1 MFLLPRY
8 SLATV
13 EDSQCGVSGYN
24 VARGDLASG
33 GRNTLQRIPEETAGE
48 AGGGVGGHLVGWT
61 RTQPTWP
68 ELKEKTKNEVLI
80 RPGELSSNKEGELN
94 PRPEEKVKSD
104 ERTSSDCEF
113 DEQVEASLGLILKS
127 LSFLFPKLSS
137 SLQQASHDLEK

>member
-13 EDSQCGVSGYN
+13 EDSQCGVSGYS
-24 VARGDLASG
+24 VARGDGAGG

-48 AGGGVGGHLVGWT
+48 GGGGVGGVGAGEGGHLMGWT

-80 RPGELSSNKEGELN
+80 RPGELSSNKEGETK

-104 ERTSSDCEF
+104 ERTSSDCEL
-113 DEQVEASLGLILKS
+113 DEQVEASLGLILSTKET
-127 LSFLFPKLSS
+127 FI
-137 SLQQASHDLEK
+137 A

>member
-24 VARGDLASG
+24 VARGDGASG

-48 AGGGVGGHLVGWT
+48 GGGGVGGVGGHLMGWT

-68 ELKEKTKNEVLI
+68 ELKEKTQNEVLI
-80 RPGELSSNKEGELN
+80 RPGELSSNKEEETK

-104 ERTSSDCEF
+104 ESTSSDCEL
-113 DEQVEASLGLILKS
+113 EQVEARLGLILSTKET
-127 LSFLFPKLSS
+127 FI
-137 SLQQASHDLEK
+137 A

>member
-24 VARGDLASG
+24 VARGDGASG

-48 AGGGVGGHLVGWT
+48 GGGGVGGVGAGEGGHLVGWT

-68 ELKEKTKNEVLI
+68 ELKEKAKNEVLI
-80 RPGELSSNKEGELN
+80 RPGELSSNKEGETK

-104 ERTSSDCEF
+104 ERTSSDCEL
-113 DEQVEASLGLILKS
+113 DEQVEASLGLILNTKET
-127 LSFLFPKLSS
+127 FI
-137 SLQQASHDLEK
+137 A

>member
-13 EDSQCGVSGYN
+13 EESQCGVSGYN
-24 VARGDLASG
+24 VARGDGASG

-48 AGGGVGGHLVGWT
+48 GGGGVGVVGAGGGGHVVGWT

-68 ELKEKTKNEVLI
+68 ELKEKTQNEVLI

-104 ERTSSDCEF
+104 ERTSSDCEL
-113 DEQVEASLGLILKS
+113 DEQVEASLGLILNTKET
-127 LSFLFPKLSS
+127 FI
-137 SLQQASHDLEK
+137 A

>member
-24 VARGDLASG
+24 VARGDGASG

-48 AGGGVGGHLVGWT
+48 GGGGVGGVGAGEGGVGGGGHLMGWT

-68 ELKEKTKNEVLI
+68 ELKEKAKNEVLI
-80 RPGELSSNKEGELN
+80 RPGELSSNKEGETK

-104 ERTSSDCEF
+104 ERTSSDFEL
-113 DEQVEASLGLILKS
+113 DEQVEASLGLILSTKET
-127 LSFLFPKLSS
+127 FI
-137 SLQQASHDLEK
+137 A

>member
-13 EDSQCGVSGYN
+13 EDSQCGVSGYS
-24 VARGDLASG
+24 VARGDGAGG

-48 AGGGVGGHLVGWT
+48 GGGGVGGHLMGWT

-80 RPGELSSNKEGELN
+80 RPGELSSNKEGETK

-104 ERTSSDCEF
+104 ERTSSDCEL
-113 DEQVEASLGLILKS
+113 DEQVEASLGLILSTKET
-127 LSFLFPKLSS
+127 FI
-137 SLQQASHDLEK
+137 A

>member
-24 VARGDLASG
+24 VARGDGASG

-48 AGGGVGGHLVGWT
+48 GGGGVGVVGGVGGVGAGEGGHLMGWT

-68 ELKEKTKNEVLI
+68 ELKVKTKNEVLI
-80 RPGELSSNKEGELN
+80 RPGELSSNKE
-94 PRPEEKVKSD
+94 D
-104 ERTSSDCEF
+104 
-113 DEQVEASLGLILKS
+113 Q
-127 LSFLFPKLSS
+127 
-137 SLQQASHDLEK
+137 

>member
-1 MFLLPRY
+1 MFLLTRY

-48 AGGGVGGHLVGWT
+48 GGGGVGVVGGGGHVVGWT

-68 ELKEKTKNEVLI
+68 GLKEETKNEVLI
-80 RPGELSSNKEGELN
+80 RPGELSSNKEGELKQ
-94 PRPEEKVKSD
+94 RPEEKVKSD
-104 ERTSSDCEF
+104 ERTSSDCEL
-113 DEQVEASLGLILKS
+113 DEQVEASLGLILNTKET
-127 LSFLFPKLSS
+127 FI
-137 SLQQASHDLEK
+137 A

>member
-24 VARGDLASG
+24 VARGDGASG

-48 AGGGVGGHLVGWT
+48 GGGGVGGVGAGEGGHLVGWT

-68 ELKEKTKNEVLI
+68 ELKEKAKNEVLI
-80 RPGELSSNKEGELN
+80 RPGELSSNKEGETK

-104 ERTSSDCEF
+104 ERTSSNFEL
-113 DEQVEASLGLILKS
+113 DEQVEASLGLILSTKET
-127 LSFLFPKLSS
+127 FI
-137 SLQQASHDLEK
+137 A

>member
-24 VARGDLASG
+24 VARGDGASG

-48 AGGGVGGHLVGWT
+48 GGGGVGGVGAGEGGHLMGWT

-68 ELKEKTKNEVLI
+68 ELKEKAKNEVLI
-80 RPGELSSNKEGELN
+80 RPGELSSNKEGETK

-104 ERTSSDCEF
+104 ERTSSNFEL
-113 DEQVEASLGLILKS
+113 DEQVEASLGLILSTKET
-127 LSFLFPKLSS
+127 FI
-137 SLQQASHDLEK
+137 A